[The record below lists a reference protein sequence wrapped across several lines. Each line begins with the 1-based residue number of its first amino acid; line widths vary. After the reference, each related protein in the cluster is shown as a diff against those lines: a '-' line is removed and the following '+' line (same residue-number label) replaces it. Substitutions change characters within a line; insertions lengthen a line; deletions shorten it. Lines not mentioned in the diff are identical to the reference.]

1 MEWGIKIGIDLNI
14 YAYILC
20 MENRKVGYLII
31 VIAALI
37 GFIVYSFNMAMADI
51 VTAACAHGLGCP
63 MWGTLEFQTN
73 VSVGVT
79 LFVVAIGIY
88 LIIFGGEKRTV
99 NRIVKPQVKL
109 SEINREN
116 YEGVLKKLGGDERG
130 VFEQIIDEKG
140 SVFQSALVE
149 KTGMTKVKVTRI
161 LDRLEGKGL
170 VERKRR
176 GMTNIVVIKH

>member
-1 MEWGIKIGIDLNI
+1 
-14 YAYILC
+14 
-20 MENRKVGYLII
+20 MENRKVGYLI
-31 VIAALI
+31 VIISSLI
-37 GFIVYSFNMAMADI
+37 GFIIYSFNTALTGI
-51 VTAACAHGLGCP
+51 VSVACSHGPDCP

-73 VSVGVT
+73 VSIGIT

-88 LIIFGGEKRTV
+88 LIIFGKEKSVV
-99 NRIVKPQVKL
+99 NPVVRPQIKL
-109 SEINREN
+109 SEISREN
-116 YEGVLKKLGGDERG
+116 YANVLKKLNHDEKK
-130 VFEQIIDEKG
+130 VLESVIDEKG
-140 SVFQSALVE
+140 SIFQSAVVE